1 MLHEAMRSRL
11 TFVVRSSV
19 TALTLV
25 ACSSQPPPSPAP
37 PVEVVV
43 PHLVGMDEARALSAL
58 EQENLR
64 GLVIERKPSTARPGE
79 ILWQRPKS
87 RATVLEGAVVH
98 LVVAKAPPSS
108 DVSDV
113 SSA

>member
-25 ACSSQPPPSPAP
+25 ACSSQPPHSPAP
-37 PVEVVV
+37 PVEV
-43 PHLVGMDEARALSAL
+43 LVGMDEARALSAL

-87 RATVLEGAVVH
+87 RATVLEGAVVR